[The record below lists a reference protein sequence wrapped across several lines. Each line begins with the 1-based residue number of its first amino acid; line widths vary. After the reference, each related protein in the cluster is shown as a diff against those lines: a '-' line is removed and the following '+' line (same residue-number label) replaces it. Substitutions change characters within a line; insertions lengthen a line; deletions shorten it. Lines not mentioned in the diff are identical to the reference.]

1 MLFIVRMDLGMGLGK
16 IAAQVGHATLK
27 GYKQMEQRAESSELD
42 EVTFFEWMESGQKKI
57 VVKAQT
63 EQELLSVLNKAKE
76 AKLNTCY
83 IRDAGLTQVHPV

>member
-42 EVTFFEWMESGQKKI
+42 EVTFFEWM
-57 VVKAQT
+57 
-63 EQELLSVLNKAKE
+63 
-76 AKLNTCY
+76 
-83 IRDAGLTQVHPV
+83 